1 MKIKLEASFRREFKY
16 LRKKYPSLP
25 KDLQLLGENLQLNPK
40 QGAALGMD
48 CYKIRM
54 SITSKNAGKSGGA
67 RVITCVKIVNDTI
80 HMLTIYDKS
89 ETESINDKFLKLL
102 VEAIE
107 LDKYDE

>member
-25 KDLQLLGENLQLNPK
+25 KDLQLLGENLQLNPT
-40 QGAALGMD
+40 QGVALGID

-54 SITSKNAGKSGGA
+54 SISSKNSGKSGGA

-80 HMLTIYDKS
+80 HLLTIYDKS
-89 ETESINDKFLKLL
+89 EAENISDKFLKSL
-102 VEAIE
+102 VEAIDLEE
-107 LDKYDE
+107 LDE